1 MRCNVEAVALL
12 SSRTTPGNSIECLK
26 IVSSHGCPRLGTA
39 FLTPAIYSATD
50 PELQQKVGNQPLTF
64 RQYVAGNHLY
74 FDGSGRPTNS
84 SKAGTWTT
92 DSQIRVQTIFLEKG
106 VLRIEGH
113 RSFFFLR
120 PLDQPVRDM
129 GELSPDDRAVVLF
142 RHQSKD
148 LHAWYESA
156 SKVKISPSTSRHPR
170 PAGRHLCKPC
180 ADVRER

>member
-1 MRCNVEAVALL
+1 MVV
-12 SSRTTPGNSIECLK
+12 T
-26 IVSSHGCPRLGTA
+26 GTA
-39 FLTPAIYSATD
+39 FLTLAIFSVTD
-50 PELQQKVGNQPLTF
+50 PALQQRFGNQPLTF

-74 FDGSGRPTNS
+74 FDGSGRPTNF

-92 DSQIRVQTIFLEKG
+92 DSQMRVQTIFLEKG

-113 RSFFFLR
+113 RSLFFYD
-120 PLDQPVRDM
+120 PWTNQMRDM

-156 SKVKISPSTSRHPR
+156 SKVKISPSTSRHPQAR
-170 PAGRHLCKPC
+170 RASS
-180 ADVRER
+180 V